1 MMSIVNQTAILVA
14 MRAGT
19 LQPIFWW
26 ILMVVLGITYI
37 TVISRHKQH
46 HQK

>member
-1 MMSIVNQTAILVA
+1 MMAMVNEAAILVA

-26 ILMVVLGITYI
+26 VLMVVLGITYV
-37 TVISRHKQH
+37 TVISRHKRH
-46 HQK
+46 R

>member
-1 MMSIVNQTAILVA
+1 MMAMVNEAAILVA

-26 ILMVVLGITYI
+26 VLMVVFGITYV
-37 TVISRHKQH
+37 TVIIRHKRH
-46 HQK
+46 H